1 MHYDMCVERK
11 EDKENMNK
19 FLKGAM
25 IVGLSAAM
33 VGCSSNTA
41 SDDSDS
47 KNESL
52 SGTITAAGSSALKP
66 LVDVAAEQFSNENL
80 DVSITVDAGGSG
92 EGLKQVA
99 DKTVTLGNSDV
110 AAEEKLDK
118 DQAKDLVDHQVCV
131 VAMAP
136 IVNKD
141 VGVKDLTKQQII
153 DIFTG
158 KTTNWKDVGGPN
170 EDIVLVTRP
179 TSSGTRATFQKYA
192 LDGNEEALK
201 PLVDVAAEQFSNEN
215 LDVSI
220 TVDAGGSGEGLKQ
233 VADKTVTLGNSDV
246 AAEEKLDKDQ
256 AKDLVDHQ
264 VCVVAMAPIV
274 NKDVGV
280 KDLTKQQIIDI
291 FTGKTTNWKDVG
303 GPNEDIVLV
312 TRPTSSGTRA
322 TFQKYAL
329 DGNEEASNTSMETD
343 DSGVLLQNVTDTKG
357 AIGYVALSYLV
368 DNEDVDTIAIDGVEP
383 TLENTYSGDYKVWT
397 FEHMYTNGEPDKAT
411 KAFLDYIMGEKF
423 GKKMES
429 LGYGVSSKMEKTDH

>member
-25 IVGLSAAM
+25 VLGLSAAM
-33 VGCSSNTA
+33 VGCSSNAT
-41 SDDSDS
+41 SNDSDS
-47 KNESL
+47 KSESL

-66 LVDVAAEQFSNENL
+66 LVDVAAEQFSNENP

-131 VAMAP
+131 VTMAP

-141 VGVKDLTKQQII
+141 VGVKDLTKQQLI

-158 KTTNWKDVGGPN
+158 KTTNWKDVGGP
-170 EDIVLVTRP
+170 D
-179 TSSGTRATFQKYA
+179 
-192 LDGNEEALK
+192 EE
-201 PLVDVAAEQFSNEN
+201 
-215 LDVSI
+215 
-220 TVDAGGSGEGLKQ
+220 
-233 VADKTVTLGNSDV
+233 
-246 AAEEKLDKDQ
+246 
-256 AKDLVDHQ
+256 
-264 VCVVAMAPIV
+264 
-274 NKDVGV
+274 
-280 KDLTKQQIIDI
+280 
-291 FTGKTTNWKDVG
+291 
-303 GPNEDIVLV
+303 IVLV

-329 DGNEEASNTSMETD
+329 DGNEEASNASMETD

-368 DNEDVDTIAIDGVEP
+368 NNQDVATVSVDGVAP
-383 TLENTYSGDYKVWT
+383 TLENTYNGTYPVWGY
-397 FEHMYTNGEPDKAT
+397 EHMYTKGEPNATVKAY
-411 KAFLDYIMGEKF
+411 LDFIMSDEY
-423 GKKMES
+423 GKSMEAQ
-429 LGYGVSSKMEKTDH
+429 GYGVTSKMQVQR